1 MQQEE
6 IGMTGRRK
14 EESHGHE
21 MGNRTTGG
29 GRGGAEGHEEMY
41 KGG

>member
-1 MQQEE
+1 MGSNRTDWKKQTEVQ
-6 IGMTGRRK
+6 GQ
-14 EESHGHE
+14 E

-29 GRGGAEGHEEMY
+29 GEGGGAGGQEEMY

>member
-1 MQQEE
+1 MQWEE
-6 IGMTGRRK
+6 IGLTGRSK
-14 EESHGHE
+14 QESNGHE

-29 GRGGAEGHEEMY
+29 GRGGAGGQEEMY